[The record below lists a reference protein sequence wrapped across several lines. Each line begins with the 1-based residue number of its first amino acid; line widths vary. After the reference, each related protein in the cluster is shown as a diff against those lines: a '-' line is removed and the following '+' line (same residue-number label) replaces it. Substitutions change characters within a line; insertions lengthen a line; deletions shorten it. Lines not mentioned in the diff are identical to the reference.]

1 MITPEL
7 TFIALTSISVFLTTI
22 GGLIIS
28 AVNLKEV
35 CKAKAAGDKVTI
47 TAFYTVSIVQVYND
61 ALS

>member
-47 TAFYTVSIVQVYND
+47 TAFYTVPIVQVYND